1 MYSQWLYNGIMSRQ
15 SILKWGNS
23 LGFRLPAEVA
33 RQMNVSE
40 GVEVAYR
47 LDGRR
52 LVIEAANPELPPFT
66 ETDMA
71 RAIRR
76 SKPRP
81 APSFGK
87 RRGKEAW

>member
-1 MYSQWLYNGIMSRQ
+1 MSKQ

-40 GVEVAYR
+40 GGEVTYR

-52 LVIEAANPELPPFT
+52 LVIEAAAPELPPFT
-66 ETDMA
+66 EADMA
-71 RAIRR
+71 HAIRR
-76 SKPRP
+76 SKPRL